1 MYLYLSKHKDQ
12 ILYAVEKNSVL
23 ICEAETGS
31 GKSTQIAQY
40 LAEAGY
46 SEGDDDR
53 KYMIAVTQP
62 RFVLIQILFEIKPV
76 TNLRVFS
83 FQTSCCNHISQTRK
97 RRDEL

>member
-1 MYLYLSKHKDQ
+1 MFDQFAFSPIENFDSKWLIHSRIHQYKDQ
-12 ILYAVEKNSVL
+12 ILYAVEKKSVL
-23 ICEAETGS
+23 ICEADTGS

-62 RFVLIQILFEIKPV
+62 R
-76 TNLRVFS
+76 
-83 FQTSCCNHISQTRK
+83 
-97 RRDEL
+97 

>member
-1 MYLYLSKHKDQ
+1 MTNPFTTKYKDQ

-23 ICEAETGS
+23 ICEADTGS

-62 RFVLIQILFEIKPV
+62 R
-76 TNLRVFS
+76 
-83 FQTSCCNHISQTRK
+83 
-97 RRDEL
+97 